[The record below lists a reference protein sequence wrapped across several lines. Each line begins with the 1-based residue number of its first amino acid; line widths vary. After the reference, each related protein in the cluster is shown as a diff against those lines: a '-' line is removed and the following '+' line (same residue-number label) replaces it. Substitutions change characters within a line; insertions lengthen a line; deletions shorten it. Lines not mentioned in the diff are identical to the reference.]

1 MPSAGAAATNGAVV
15 FLAGAVAVVG
25 ATKHGWRPEYRPV
38 RLLLKTI
45 CAQGDGRQ
53 VRKDEVKPRRCTAA
67 V

>member
-1 MPSAGAAATNGAVV
+1 MPSAGAAATNGPVV

-45 CAQGDGRQ
+45 LCKAQGD
-53 VRKDEVKPRRCTAA
+53 KFAKMK
-67 V
+67 